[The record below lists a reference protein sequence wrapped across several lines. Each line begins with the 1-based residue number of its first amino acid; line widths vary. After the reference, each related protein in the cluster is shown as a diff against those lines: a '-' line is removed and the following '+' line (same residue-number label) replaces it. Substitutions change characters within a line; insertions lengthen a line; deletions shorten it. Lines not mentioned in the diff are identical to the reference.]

1 MPQMIFA
8 GVRQTATERLNEVL
22 IHLNHI
28 SELEPRPAN
37 EVGAGGSQIFNL
49 VVPPHVN
56 VMKGL
61 FFVQLYG
68 ALEKSISDAVQVLLS
83 KIGELRPKNE
93 HIHLHFNVVAMA
105 RKWKSIKDSGYD
117 KAFPQMTE
125 FFRLFNSSDYLGID
139 DTLFSKILQNVW
151 AKSLD
156 EVSGCLGIPSF
167 LTRDEAIVV
176 DELVEKRNAVAHGRE
191 SAAAI
196 GQRYR
201 VDILRRRLQT
211 VQALIIKIIDRL
223 ELYFRDREFLQP
235 ACCALYPN
243 T

>member
-1 MPQMIFA
+1 MIFV
-8 GVRQTATERLNEVL
+8 GVRQVATERLNEVL

-28 SELEPRPAN
+28 SELEPKPGQ
-37 EVGAGGSQIFNL
+37 EAGGSSQIINL

-68 ALEKSISDAVQVLLS
+68 ALEKSMSDAVQVLLS
-83 KIGELRPKNE
+83 KIGELKPKNE
-93 HIHLHFNVVAMA
+93 HILLGFNVVAMA

-125 FFRLFNSSDYLGID
+125 FFKAFNSSDYLGID
-139 DTLFSKILQNVW
+139 DTLFAKLLQNVW

-156 EVSGCLGIPSF
+156 EVAGSLGIPSF
-167 LTRDEAIVV
+167 MTKDEAVVV

-201 VDILRRRLQT
+201 SDVLRRRLQS

-223 ELYFRDREFLQP
+223 EIYFKNREFLQP
-235 ACCALYPN
+235 ACCALY
-243 T
+243 